1 MPYRAYIEGSV
12 RRDAPRSTSLRIK
25 QQFSTRVSAP
35 RLSSFVYA
43 GGESVRRQRTGEDG
57 RYAPVPLDIR
67 SQWHHRGAYLYE
79 NVEICAADPRCTLST
94 ASSLCISPLE
104 SPTVANVEKRCG
116 APGPSLRLRLR
127 SGRQKASCVQDDREP
142 AASMVTREE
151 LLL

>member
-1 MPYRAYIEGSV
+1 MVRAQ
-12 RRDAPRSTSLRIK
+12 RRRQS
-25 QQFSTRVSAP
+25 RVSAHKTTVLP
-35 RLSSFVYA
+35 GGISSPTFLFCLC
-43 GGESVRRQRTGEDG
+43 GRRKRPPKQRQREDW
-57 RYAPVPLDIR
+57 RYARLILDIR